1 MEMKPRTPE
10 FDKLAFTV
18 LAIEVSAEKLGITAT
33 EMRRRLERTGLMKD
47 LIRNCYDTLHTES
60 RKAVAE
66 DVVEALLNREK
77 DRRE

>member
-18 LAIEVSAEKLGITAT
+18 LAIEVSAEKLGVTAT

-47 LIRNCYDTLHTES
+47 SSGIATTLCIP
-60 RKAVAE
+60 KAG
-66 DVVEALLNREK
+66 K
-77 DRRE
+77 PWPKMS

>member
-18 LAIEVSAEKLGITAT
+18 LAIEVSAEELGVTAT

-47 LIRNCYDTLHTES
+47 LIGIATTLCIP
-60 RKAVAE
+60 KAGKPAE
-66 DVVEALLNREK
+66 DVVEGIVK
-77 DRRE
+77 P

>member
-18 LAIEVSAEKLGITAT
+18 LAIEVSAEKLGVTAT
-33 EMRRRLERTGLMKD
+33 EMRRRLERTGLMKE
-47 LIRNCYDTLHTES
+47 LIRDCYDTLHTES

-77 DRRE
+77 NWRE